1 MSANNHTDH
10 SETTRRLV
18 NITDPGEFERLATA
32 VLRQASSGLYGN
44 LTHPGMNPG
53 GKPVKS
59 PVDGI
64 AFVSGANP
72 PHIVIAHH
80 TAGVVVPL
88 RQKWLHDPSTVT
100 PRRGT
105 RPTAPPGDIL
115 KTMTIVAEERSR
127 TPNLHVTLAL
137 TATTEPS
144 EDLTRDVADAARRY
158 RITIDIWS
166 GARIADY
173 LDNNPDGQ
181 WLRRNHLGIVE
192 QRLSK
197 PLLRELSRISLESL
211 PLMAKLDTLIERELE
226 KIVETR
232 LSRPVGFLV
241 GESGSGKTTACY
253 RYLRAYLEAGGCG
266 LVLTHETLLEC
277 RTLDQAL
284 ETELRRLYPS
294 LEPGA
299 GATAHSL
306 CTSNQPFLLLVE
318 DVSRSSQP
326 ALLLE
331 RLAGW
336 VPTQSG
342 TTRNG
347 GENWRLLCPVWPQK
361 LAAMG
366 DEARKRIEPLC
377 VFATRFT
384 PAEGR
389 VAVERRAILAG
400 QSLSP
405 LQADQIAQALGYDP
419 LLIGLWDLSSQP
431 RAEQVIGNFVTSS
444 LRRLASQAGSST
456 LSDCKSA
463 LMTVSRAM
471 LQRRCIDPTWEAIRI
486 LFENQPDQLSAMRQI
501 VNNGEVLSLSERVG
515 VERLAFRHDRVR
527 ASLLTE
533 AALALMKSD
542 RMEDDLLAEPFF
554 AEEIGNALAEDEAA
568 AETVERVWALNP
580 LALFHA
586 LKAFGN
592 AQTPGRQAVSEA
604 INRWLTKESSH
615 GRANQSLR
623 WAALQALAQT
633 ESAQVLDIVSRF
645 REQPWPAL
653 EARFRNG
660 DLRAGLNLCIPIEPG
675 VSAPWL
681 DRQIAHAKLRFGAT
695 LVQDLGALL
704 RRSYLD
710 GDALSGALRLA
721 GHIGSTVL
729 AESIEA
735 AWQRDPGRIE
745 RLADYLWA
753 AAECCSDDA
762 GRFLGPVCDAW
773 ASLSS
778 ESSKEGMPSPRDDL
792 AAYHISWAFNESLPS
807 PALQYFVEQSR
818 RPELRWPIT
827 YMLRGVDQPDA
838 LEFIARELASISR
851 KLEGTDGFSFFSGNV
866 LRDWKRRQTET
877 GQGMSE
883 TSRQKL
889 RELWDSPDNDKH
901 LRQQAFRLWAATSAP
916 DDVNL
921 LHSMEQVAY
930 LADDVLRARLER
942 GDHTA
947 IAALRERLRADTHG
961 GWWQLGRDIWSE
973 DLTVALDENFQ
984 RRAGKV
990 ERTWGAE
997 SQNDWII
1004 SEMMM
1009 RLPSSDAE
1017 RLLENHWEH
1026 LQFSASFIQTA
1037 LYIATHGSVA
1047 LARETLSQ
1055 CPNPGEMFEHISMHF
1070 GWKTFGHPGIEQIR
1084 RLEVLIPYFDL
1095 ISESDIHRFWE
1106 CCNEHG
1112 WFDFRRAHLDH
1123 RLRGQWRDIA
1133 QLDDEKVFADL
1144 DGYVDRQQTYWIG
1157 SWLDR
1162 RLSQGEQW
1170 SRILSLLIAWLG
1182 KRQTIP
1188 ALQLVTMAILHAGSR
1203 ADLKVLQID
1212 GIEPLGD
1219 AKAILED
1226 ACYALRLRSLQ

>member
-1 MSANNHTDH
+1 
-10 SETTRRLV
+10 
-18 NITDPGEFERLATA
+18 
-32 VLRQASSGLYGN
+32 
-44 LTHPGMNPG
+44 MNPG

-64 AFVSGANP
+64 GFVSGAIP
-72 PHIVIAHH
+72 PHMVIAHH

-105 RPTAPPGDIL
+105 KPTAPPGDIL

-127 TPNLHVTLAL
+127 DPNLRVTLAL

-173 LDNNPDGQ
+173 LDNSPDGQ

-211 PLMAKLDTLIERELE
+211 PLMAKVDTLIERELE

-241 GESGSGKTTACY
+241 GESGTGKTTACY
-253 RYLRAYLEAGGCG
+253 RYLRAYVETGGCG

-284 ETELRRLYPS
+284 ETELRRIYPS
-294 LEPGA
+294 LEAGA
-299 GATAHSL
+299 GATARAL
-306 CTSNQPFLLLVE
+306 CSPNQPFLLLVE

-377 VFATRFT
+377 VFATRYT

-389 VAVERRAILAG
+389 AAVERRAILAG
-400 QSLSP
+400 QTSSP
-405 LQADQIAQALGYDP
+405 LQADQIAEALGYDP

-431 RAEQVIGNFVTSS
+431 GAEQVIGNFVTSS
-444 LRRLASQAGSST
+444 LRRLASQTGSST
-456 LSDCKSA
+456 LSDYRTA
-463 LMTVSRAM
+463 LMTVSSTM
-471 LQRRCIDPTWEAIRI
+471 LQRRCIDPTWEAIRVW
-486 LFENQPDQLSAMRQI
+486 FENQPDQLSTMRQI
-501 VNNGEVLSLSERVG
+501 VSNGEVLSLSERIG
-515 VERLAFRHDRVR
+515 VERLTFRHDRVR
-527 ASLLTE
+527 AWLLAE
-533 AALALMKSD
+533 AALVLMKSGN
-542 RMEDDLLAEPFF
+542 MEDDLLAEPFF
-554 AEEIGNALAEDEAA
+554 AEAIGNALAEDQA
-568 AETVERVWALNP
+568 AETVDRVLALSP

-586 LKAFGN
+586 LKAVGN
-592 AQTPGRQAVSEA
+592 AQTPGHQAVLEA
-604 INRWLTKESSH
+604 INRWLTEESSH

-623 WAALQALAQT
+623 WAALQVLAQT

-653 EARFRNG
+653 EARFCNG
-660 DLRAGLNLCIPIEPG
+660 DLRAGLNLCIRIEPG
-675 VSAPWL
+675 IGAPWR

-695 LVQDLGALL
+695 LVQELGALL
-704 RRSYLD
+704 RRSDLD
-710 GDALSGALRLA
+710 GDTLSGALRLA
-721 GHIGSTVL
+721 GHMGSTTL
-729 AESIEA
+729 AASIEA
-735 AWQRDPGRIE
+735 AWQRDAGRIE
-745 RLADYLWA
+745 RLADYLWS
-753 AAECCSDDA
+753 AAECCGEDA
-762 GRFLGPVCDAW
+762 ARLLGPICDAW
-773 ASLSS
+773 ASLPD

-792 AAYHISWAFNESLPS
+792 AAHHIAWAFNESLPS

-818 RPELRWPIT
+818 KPELRWPIT

-838 LEFIARELASISR
+838 LEFIAQELASQSR
-851 KLEGTDGFSFFSGNV
+851 KIEGTDSFSFFSSDIR
-866 LRDWKRRQTET
+866 RDWKRRQAET
-877 GQGMSE
+877 GRGMSK
-883 TSRQKL
+883 TSRQRL
-889 RELWDSPDNDKH
+889 RELWGSPDNDKH
-901 LRQQAFRLWAATSAP
+901 LRQQAFKVWAATSAP
-916 DDVNL
+916 DDMNFL
-921 LHSMEQVAY
+921 RSMEHAEY

-942 GDHTA
+942 GDYTA
-947 IAALRERLRADTHG
+947 IPALRERLRTDTHG
-961 GWWQLGRDIWSE
+961 GWWQLGRGIWSE
-973 DLTVALDENFQ
+973 ELTVALDENFQ
-984 RRAGKV
+984 RRAGMV
-990 ERTWGAE
+990 ERTWGAGA
-997 SQNDWII
+997 QNDWII

-1009 RLPSSDAE
+1009 RLPCSVAE
-1017 RLLENHWEH
+1017 RLLESHWEH
-1026 LQFSASFIQTA
+1026 LRFSPSFIQTA
-1037 LYIATHGSVA
+1037 LYIATHGSVT
-1047 LARETLSQ
+1047 LARETLSL
-1055 CPNPGEMFEHISMHF
+1055 CPNPGEMLEHVSMHF
-1070 GWKTFGHPGIEQIR
+1070 GWNTLGHPGVQHIRQIEA
-1084 RLEVLIPYFDL
+1084 LIPYLDL
-1095 ISESDIHRFWE
+1095 ISDSDIHGFWD
-1106 CCNEHG
+1106 CCNEKG
-1112 WFDFRRAHLDH
+1112 WFDFRRTHLDH

-1144 DGYVDRQQTYWIG
+1144 DGYVDRQQTYWID

-1203 ADLKVLQID
+1203 ADLKVLQIN